1 MTLTSRTT
9 ASAALAALA
18 LTACGSSADSAEPA
32 EDDGR
37 LSIVTTVAPITSIVA
52 NVAGDAAD
60 ITGIVPEG
68 TNSHTFEPPPQVAA
82 DMEGADV
89 VFLNGLQLEEPTLE
103 LAEENAPED
112 ARIVSLGDEVLP
124 ESEYLYDFS
133 FPESD
138 GKPNPHLWTDPT
150 YAIEYAGVVRD
161 TLSEADPDN
170 AETFASNHDA
180 FVEKAQALSD
190 ALEADQA
197 SLPPGRKQ
205 LLTYHDAYAYFAQ
218 TYDWE
223 VVGAVQPSNFE
234 DPQPREVARIIDQ
247 IRERDVPVIFG
258 SEVFPSGVLE
268 QIAEETGARY
278 EDTLRDDDLPGEPGD
293 PEHSWLG
300 LMRYDYVTMIEGLG
314 GTTEALEA
322 LDVSDVATD
331 SADYPQ

>member
-1 MTLTSRTT
+1 VTLTLRAP
-9 ASAALAALA
+9 ASAALTALA
-18 LTACGSSADSAEPA
+18 LTACGSSPADSAEQA
-32 EDDGR
+32 DDGR
-37 LSIVTTVAPITSIVA
+37 LSIVTTVAPLTSIVA
-52 NVAGDAAD
+52 NVAGNAAD

-68 TNSHTFEPPPQVAA
+68 TNSHTFEPPPRVAA

-89 VFLNGLQLEEPTLE
+89 VFVNGLQLEEPTLE
-103 LAEENAPED
+103 LAEENAPDD

-170 AETFASNHDA
+170 AETYATNHDA

-190 ALEADQA
+190 ALEQDQA

-205 LLTYHDAYAYFAQ
+205 LLTYHDAYAYFAK

-300 LMRYDYVTMIEGLG
+300 LMRYDYVTMIKGLG

-322 LDVSDVATD
+322 LDVSDVAPD